1 VWAQLTQWMFS
12 SFFLPMVAGCAQT
25 LRPTKLRH
33 HFHCIVGQPDNRG
46 GRSGTMVSSDIAAK
60 QQEAQDQSEER
71 ERFIPVRK
79 SDLLDALV
87 DHGGLATREE
97 RDAFRRFWRQLASI
111 YHYSCFDQLEKLRD
125 DYYYFNP
132 DIGASP
138 HLDGDTLE
146 RLHGELDESLAE
158 ALREANFVELPHADI
173 KHAHSRRH
181 VLQVQIE
188 TPTDDYREIRF
199 FHRAHHTENVE
210 VTGWF
215 GLTRRTVQV
224 GVYDHVVVLVM
235 IKGAEELS
243 KAQLKRL
250 AKNKLRPG
258 SILIKYFRNVAAA
271 DLSMLFPEVRVVMS
285 AFDKVVLGLPA
296 IAGGIPIILNLLP
309 TITVL
314 FLVIGFYLGIS
325 GEVENDAIK
334 KAFAALSGIAAL
346 GGFIFRQ
353 WLRYQRQSLKYQ
365 KEISDNIY
373 FRNVNNNSGIFDYI
387 IGQAEE
393 QDTKEVFLAYYF
405 LLTAPGPLTQP
416 DLEGRIEGWLRERFQ
431 LDVTFAV
438 DNALRMLGD
447 LSLVK
452 RDGEKLTVHPLD
464 TAIVVLDRVWA
475 KFFPAPSAA
484 A

>member
-1 VWAQLTQWMFS
+1 MGV
-12 SFFLPMVAGCAQT
+12 
-25 LRPTKLRH
+25 LRRFCHLWWQGILRTAKLRH
-33 HFHCIVGQPDNRG
+33 HFRCIVGACSGGLASTRLDQAW
-46 GRSGTMVSSDIAAK
+46 GRSGTMASSDIAAK
-60 QQEAQDQSEER
+60 QQEAQDLSEER

-87 DHGGLATREE
+87 DHGGLASKEE

-132 DIGASP
+132 ELGASA

-146 RLHGELDESLAE
+146 RLHGELDETLAE
-158 ALREANFVELPHADI
+158 VLKEGNFVELPHADI
-173 KHAHSRRH
+173 KQAHSRRH
-181 VLQVQIE
+181 ILQVQIE

-199 FHRAHHTENVE
+199 FHRGHHSENVE
-210 VTGWF
+210 VAGWF

-235 IKGAEELS
+235 IKRAEELS
-243 KAQLKRL
+243 KSQLKRL

-258 SILIKYFRNVAAA
+258 SIMIKYFRNVAAA
-271 DLSMLFPEVRVVMS
+271 DLNMLFPEVRVVMS

-334 KAFAALSGIAAL
+334 KAFAALSGLAAL

-373 FRNVNNNSGIFDYI
+373 FRNVNNNAGIFDYI

-393 QDTKEVFLAYYF
+393 QESKEVFLAYYF
-405 LLTAPGPLTQP
+405 LLTAPEPLTQP
-416 DLEGRIEGWLRERFQ
+416 DLEDRIERWLHDKFH
-431 LDVTFAV
+431 LDVAFAV

-452 RDGEKLTVHPLD
+452 REGEKLTVLPLD
-464 TAIVVLDRVWA
+464 TAILVLDRVWA
-475 KFFPAPSAA
+475 KFFPTPSA
-484 A
+484 

>member
-1 VWAQLTQWMFS
+1 MA
-12 SFFLPMVAGCAQT
+12 
-25 LRPTKLRH
+25 
-33 HFHCIVGQPDNRG
+33 
-46 GRSGTMVSSDIAAK
+46 SSDIAAK
-60 QQEAQDQSEER
+60 QQEDQDNLSEER

-79 SDLLDALV
+79 SDLLDALM
-87 DHGGLATREE
+87 DHGGLGSQKE
-97 RDAFRRFWRQLASI
+97 RDAFHRFWRQLASI

-132 DIGASP
+132 ELGASL
-138 HLDGDTLE
+138 HLDGDALE
-146 RLHGELDESLAE
+146 RLHGELDETLAQV
-158 ALREANFVELPHADI
+158 LKEANFVELPHSDI
-173 KHAHSRRH
+173 EQAHSRRH

-188 TPTDDYREIRF
+188 TPTEDYREVRF
-199 FHRAHHTENVE
+199 FHRGHHTENVE
-210 VTGWF
+210 VAGWF
-215 GLTRRTVQV
+215 GLNRRTVRV
-224 GVYDHVVVLVM
+224 GVYDHVAILVM
-235 IKGAEELS
+235 IKRPEELS
-243 KAQLKRL
+243 KSQLKRL

-271 DLSMLFPEVRVVMS
+271 DLNMLFPEVRVVMS

-314 FLVIGFYLGIS
+314 FLVIGFYLGVS

-334 KAFAALSGIAAL
+334 KAFAALSGLAAL

-373 FRNVNNNSGIFDYI
+373 FRNVNNNAGIFDYI

-393 QDTKEVFLAYYF
+393 QETKEVFLAYYF
-405 LLTAPGPLTQP
+405 LLTAPEPLTQP
-416 DLEGRIEGWLRERFQ
+416 DLEDRIERWLRERFH

-452 RDGEKLTVHPLD
+452 REGEKLTVLPLNS
-464 TAIVVLDRVWA
+464 AITVLDRVWA
-475 KFFPAPSAA
+475 KFFPVPSAA
-484 A
+484 V

>member
-1 VWAQLTQWMFS
+1 ME
-12 SFFLPMVAGCAQT
+12 
-25 LRPTKLRH
+25 
-33 HFHCIVGQPDNRG
+33 
-46 GRSGTMVSSDIAAK
+46 SSDFAAK
-60 QQEAQDQSEER
+60 QQEAQDRSEER

-79 SDLLDALV
+79 SDLLDALLE
-87 DHGGLATREE
+87 HGGLASHAE

-132 DIGASP
+132 ELELGACP
-138 HLDGDTLE
+138 HLDADTLE

-158 ALREANFVELPHADI
+158 VLGEANFIELPHADI

-199 FHRAHHTENVE
+199 FHRGHHTENVE
-210 VTGWF
+210 VAGWF

-235 IKGAEELS
+235 IKRPEELS
-243 KAQLKRL
+243 KPQLKRL

-258 SILIKYFRNVAAA
+258 TILIKYFRNVAVA
-271 DLSMLFPEVRVVMS
+271 DLNMLFPEVRVVMS

-309 TITVL
+309 TVTVL
-314 FLVIGFYLGIS
+314 FLVIGFYLGVS
-325 GEVENDAIK
+325 GEVEHDAIK

-346 GGFIFRQ
+346 GGFVFRQ

-373 FRNVNNNSGIFDYI
+373 FRNVNNNAGIFDHI
-387 IGQAEE
+387 IGQAEDQE
-393 QDTKEVFLAYYF
+393 TKEVFLAYYF
-405 LLTAPGPLTQP
+405 LSTAPEPLTQTGLQ
-416 DLEGRIEGWLRERFQ
+416 DQIESWLREKFH
-431 LDVTFAV
+431 LDVAFAV

-447 LSLVK
+447 LGLVK
-452 RDGEKLTVHPLD
+452 REGEKLTVLPLD
-464 TAIVVLDRVWA
+464 TAIIVLDGVWA
-475 KFFPAPSAA
+475 KFFPAPSTVA
-484 A
+484 